1 MLSRLLI
8 LLMILV
14 LSSVIW
20 WPGLNEASSFENLSE
35 LHLKDTSQKVGSL
48 FESLTPVVD
57 GVRAKVTGTFNALLG
72 DSYLPSEEVD
82 GHKDAP
88 TKEFF
93 TRLWFSP
100 YFVSMRAM
108 LEMSCVR
115 AILAIGWFAFL
126 SPILIAVVIDA
137 WVVRRLKYE
146 TFAVHHPTLYQV
158 ALSSPTV
165 LLICAFAVMLMPWF
179 IPAWI
184 AALFY
189 VAFLMSIHLIVSNF
203 HRFG

>member
-1 MLSRLLI
+1 MLPRLLI

-20 WPGLNEASSFENLSE
+20 WPGLNDASSFENLSE
-35 LHLKDTSQKVGSL
+35 LHLKDTSQKVGSM
-48 FESLTPVVD
+48 FESMKSVVD
-57 GVRAKVTGTFNALLG
+57 GVHAKVSGAFNALLG
-72 DSYLPSEEVD
+72 DSYLPSTEVD

-93 TRLWFSP
+93 TRLWSSP

-108 LEMSCVR
+108 LEMSCIR

-146 TFAVHHPTLYQV
+146 SFAVHHPTLYQA

>member
-8 LLMILV
+8 LLIILV

-20 WPGLNEASSFENLSE
+20 WPGLHEASSFENLSE
-35 LHLKDTSQKVGSL
+35 LHLKDTQQKIGSL
-48 FESLTPVVD
+48 FDSLAPAVNSIQ
-57 GVRAKVTGTFNALLG
+57 AKVTDGFNTLLG
-72 DSYLPSEEVD
+72 DSYLPSVEAD
-82 GHKDAP
+82 ASKDAP
-88 TKEFF
+88 TKDFF
-93 TRLWFSP
+93 TRLWAAP
-100 YFVSMRAM
+100 YFLSMRALM
-108 LEMSCVR
+108 EMSVVR
-115 AILAIGWFAFL
+115 GILALAWFAFL
-126 SPILIAVVIDA
+126 SPLLIAVVIDA

-146 TFAVHHPTLYQV
+146 SFAVHHPTLYQV
-158 ALSSPTV
+158 ALSSPSV

>member
-20 WPGLNEASSFENLSE
+20 WPGLNDASSFENLSE
-35 LHLKDTSQKVGSL
+35 LHLKDTSQKIGSM

-57 GVRAKVTGTFNALLG
+57 GVSSKVTSAFNALLG
-72 DSYLPSEEVD
+72 DTYLPSTDVD

-93 TRLWFSP
+93 TRLWSSP

-146 TFAVHHPTLYQV
+146 SFAVHHPTLYQ
-158 ALSSPTV
+158 AAC
-165 LLICAFAVMLMPWF
+165 LLRPYF
-179 IPAWI
+179 
-184 AALFY
+184 
-189 VAFLMSIHLIVSNF
+189 
-203 HRFG
+203 

>member
-1 MLSRLLI
+1 MGNHEDTRWVEFEGNAGCVLRVEAEEEFSFGALHYTQEQLTEAQHTNELLPEEDIMLC
-8 LLMILV
+8 V
-14 LSSVIW
+14 DVGHH
-20 WPGLNEASSFENLSE
+20 GLGSASW
-35 LHLKDTSQKVGSL
+35 
-48 FESLTPVVD
+48 
-57 GVRAKVTGTFNALLG
+57 
-72 DSYLPSEEVD
+72 
-82 GHKDAP
+82 
-88 TKEFF
+88 
-93 TRLWFSP
+93 RLWSSP

-115 AILAIGWFAFL
+115 GILAIGWFAFL

-146 TFAVHHPTLYQV
+146 SFAVHHPTLYQV

-179 IPAWI
+179 IPAWV

>member
-20 WPGLNEASSFENLSE
+20 WPGLNDASSFENLSE

-48 FESLTPVVD
+48 FESMKPVVD
-57 GVRAKVTGTFNALLG
+57 GVHAKVSGAFNALLG
-72 DSYLPSEEVD
+72 DDYLPSAEVD

-93 TRLWFSP
+93 TRLWSSP

-115 AILAIGWFAFL
+115 AILAMGWFAFL

-137 WVVRRLKYE
+137 WVVRRLKFCG
-146 TFAVHHPTLYQV
+146 TPPD
-158 ALSSPTV
+158 ALSSRV
-165 LLICAFAVMLMPWF
+165 VVSDRASNLCLCRHADALVYSSLDCCALLRGFPDVHPFNRL
-179 IPAWI
+179 
-184 AALFY
+184 
-189 VAFLMSIHLIVSNF
+189 
-203 HRFG
+203 

>member
-20 WPGLNEASSFENLSE
+20 WPGLNDASSFENLSE

-48 FESLTPVVD
+48 FESMKPVVD
-57 GVRAKVTGTFNALLG
+57 GVHAKVSGAFNALLG
-72 DSYLPSEEVD
+72 DDYLPSAEVD

-93 TRLWFSP
+93 TRLWSSP
-100 YFVSMRAM
+100 YFVSM
-108 LEMSCVR
+108 
-115 AILAIGWFAFL
+115 
-126 SPILIAVVIDA
+126 
-137 WVVRRLKYE
+137 KYE
-146 TFAVHHPTLYQV
+146 SFAVHHPTLYQA

>member
-1 MLSRLLI
+1 M
-8 LLMILV
+8 
-14 LSSVIW
+14 
-20 WPGLNEASSFENLSE
+20 
-35 LHLKDTSQKVGSL
+35 

-57 GVRAKVTGTFNALLG
+57 GVSSKVTSAFNALLG
-72 DSYLPSEEVD
+72 DTYLPSTDVD

-93 TRLWFSP
+93 TRLLVFAVLCLDASDAGD
-100 YFVSMRAM
+100 VVRSRN
-108 LEMSCVR
+108 LGDRLVCV
-115 AILAIGWFAFL
+115 
-126 SPILIAVVIDA
+126 LISDPHCRGHCA

-146 TFAVHHPTLYQV
+146 SFAVHHPTLYQV

-179 IPAWI
+179 IPAWV

>member
-1 MLSRLLI
+1 MLCLETI
-8 LLMILV
+8 I
-14 LSSVIW
+14 
-20 WPGLNEASSFENLSE
+20 
-35 LHLKDTSQKVGSL
+35 
-48 FESLTPVVD
+48 
-57 GVRAKVTGTFNALLG
+57 
-72 DSYLPSEEVD
+72 LPSAEVD

-93 TRLWFSP
+93 TRLWSSP

-115 AILAIGWFAFL
+115 AILAMGWFAFL

-146 TFAVHHPTLYQV
+146 SFAVHHPTLYQA

>member
-20 WPGLNEASSFENLSE
+20 WPGLNDASSFENLSE

-93 TRLWFSP
+93 TRLWSSP

-126 SPILIAVVIDA
+126 SPILIAVVI
-137 WVVRRLKYE
+137 RLKYE
-146 TFAVHHPTLYQV
+146 SFAVHHPTLYQA

>member
-1 MLSRLLI
+1 MLR
-8 LLMILV
+8 
-14 LSSVIW
+14 
-20 WPGLNEASSFENLSE
+20 
-35 LHLKDTSQKVGSL
+35 K
-48 FESLTPVVD
+48 
-57 GVRAKVTGTFNALLG
+57 
-72 DSYLPSEEVD
+72 
-82 GHKDAP
+82 
-88 TKEFF
+88 TKEKLYPKVLDNY
-93 TRLWFSP
+93 RGSRDRI
-100 YFVSMRAM
+100 YV
-108 LEMSCVR
+108 
-115 AILAIGWFAFL
+115 L

-146 TFAVHHPTLYQV
+146 SFAVHHPTLYQA

-179 IPAWI
+179 IPTWI

>member
-20 WPGLNEASSFENLSE
+20 WPGLNDASSFENLSE

-48 FESLTPVVD
+48 FESMKPVVD
-57 GVRAKVTGTFNALLG
+57 GVHAKVSGAFNALLG
-72 DSYLPSEEVD
+72 DDYLPSAEVD

-93 TRLWFSP
+93 TRLWSSP

-115 AILAIGWFAFL
+115 AILAMGWFAFL

-137 WVVRRLKYE
+137 WVVRRL
-146 TFAVHHPTLYQV
+146 
-158 ALSSPTV
+158 
-165 LLICAFAVMLMPWF
+165 
-179 IPAWI
+179 
-184 AALFY
+184 
-189 VAFLMSIHLIVSNF
+189 
-203 HRFG
+203 

>member
-1 MLSRLLI
+1 M
-8 LLMILV
+8 
-14 LSSVIW
+14 
-20 WPGLNEASSFENLSE
+20 
-35 LHLKDTSQKVGSL
+35 T
-48 FESLTPVVD
+48 
-57 GVRAKVTGTFNALLG
+57 GVQTCALPIYALLG

-93 TRLWFSP
+93 TRLWSSP

-126 SPILIAVVIDA
+126 SPVLIAVVIDA

-146 TFAVHHPTLYQV
+146 SFAVHHPTLYQA

-165 LLICAFAVMLMPWF
+165 LLICAFAMMLMPWF

-184 AALFY
+184 ATLFY

>member
-8 LLMILV
+8 LLMILI

-20 WPGLNEASSFENLSE
+20 WPGLNDASSFENLSE
-35 LHLKDTSQKVGSL
+35 LHLKDTSQKIGSM

-57 GVRAKVTGTFNALLG
+57 GVSSKVTGAFNALLG
-72 DSYLPSEEVD
+72 DSYLPSAEVV

-93 TRLWFSP
+93 TRLWSSP

-115 AILAIGWFAFL
+115 GILAIGW
-126 SPILIAVVIDA
+126 
-137 WVVRRLKYE
+137 
-146 TFAVHHPTLYQV
+146 
-158 ALSSPTV
+158 V
-165 LLICAFAVMLMPWF
+165 L
-179 IPAWI
+179 
-184 AALFY
+184 
-189 VAFLMSIHLIVSNF
+189 VSDP
-203 HRFG
+203 HCCRH

>member
-1 MLSRLLI
+1 M
-8 LLMILV
+8 
-14 LSSVIW
+14 
-20 WPGLNEASSFENLSE
+20 
-35 LHLKDTSQKVGSL
+35 
-48 FESLTPVVD
+48 FESLTPVVES
-57 GVRAKVTGTFNALLG
+57 VSYKVTGAFNALLG
-72 DSYLPSEEVD
+72 DSYLPSTEVD

-88 TKEFF
+88 AKEFF
-93 TRLWFSP
+93 TRLWSSP

-146 TFAVHHPTLYQV
+146 SFAVHHPTLYQA